1 LVYLSVAIVLLKP
14 NAVGVT
20 TLNPA
25 LVVMKTDLEETQTIV
40 PNGSLVIVVSFAKK
54 PTVTVMAAL
63 ALTLVVSVNPLETV
77 KLVTQKDH

>member
-1 LVYLSVAIVLLKP
+1 LVYQSVAIALLKP

-40 PNGSLVIVVSFAKK
+40 PNGSLEIVVSFAKHL
-54 PTVTVMAAL
+54 TVTVKVAL
-63 ALTLVVSVNPLETV
+63 VLTHVVTVHPLIVV
-77 KLVTQKDH
+77 KLVARMDH